1 MHYFHSV
8 NTPLHSIIQLGTKSE
23 KFLINV
29 KINGISIEMEIDSRA
44 ERSTIPLSPFKQKLA
59 GVCKLQSSTVSLQ
72 QYNKTPLIVVGE
84 CSSQITINQCVIQA
98 TFVVVDVHNQLPFL
112 GRDWMAL
119 LQFDVSTLI
128 NQASQIH
135 HMSGTT
141 LATDIMANLL
151 MFLKINWVFSR
162 ELKQIL
168 LLMILWF
175 HVFTNL
181 DQYRLPLQRR
191 LSSICKNKSM
201 KVN

>member
-1 MHYFHSV
+1 MEH
-8 NTPLHSIIQLGTKSE
+8 LHSILQLGTKSE

-29 KINGISIEMEIDSRA
+29 KINGISIEMEIDSGA
-44 ERSTIPLSPFKQKLA
+44 ERSTIPLSLFKQKLA
-59 GVCKLQSSTVSLQ
+59 GVCKLQSSTFSLQ
-72 QYNKTPLIVVGE
+72 QYDKTPLIVVGE

-98 TFVVVDVHNQLPFL
+98 TFVVVDVHSQLPLL

-151 MFLKINWVFSR
+151 MFLKINWVFLR

-181 DQYRLPLQRR
+181 DQYRLPLKRR